1 MDSDLKLHYGRLRR
15 FFFGDEPW
23 KIAGKDSDIEK
34 LFRKFFSKLQTKL
47 QRKKESDQ
55 KNEENATPST
65 SSVLIVPDSSKFL
78 RHHTT
83 RLAVN
88 ILKKYDLELREVN
101 YLPVVPDHVLY
112 DYTFALSSFIAYE
125 NRLKFNQLRRLR
137 VSQKNLPVSEKRDE
151 ILETLQNVKVLLIAG
166 DTGCGKSTQVPQYL
180 LDAGYDRIAC
190 TQPRRIAAMALAR
203 RVAYETLNEYGSKI
217 AYQIRFEKTRT
228 LRTRLLFVTEGLL
241 LRQLQTDPELNQ
253 YNVIILDEIHERN
266 LSGDFLLG
274 LLHNLLRKRDDL
286 KLILMSATIN
296 LELFQNYFK
305 DAPVIKIAGRLYPI
319 ELRYMPIKEH
329 NQYESE
335 KKKAKIDPGPYL
347 NILQMIDA
355 KVDRN
360 ERGDVLIFL
369 NGVSEISTVAEALK
383 IYAETS
389 KKWVILT
396 LHSTLSTEEQDKVF
410 DIAPLGIRK
419 CILSTNI
426 AETSVTIDQIRFV
439 IDSGKVNL
447 VKFDSKT
454 GMHSLREYWTSQASA
469 DQRKGRAGR
478 TGPGICY
485 RLYSQQHFDKMEPFT
500 VSEINRVSLESLA
513 MQIVSMDLGIS
524 PLEFPFIERPNMGEL
539 EEAVE
544 SLWRQGILVAGNTK
558 ALTPLGKI
566 IANIPVEIP
575 VAKVLIYGCVFEQVE
590 PSLTIAASL
599 ATSSPFTNRSFREPD
614 VLDRRKNIMSDNGDP
629 FALINAYRE
638 FVEVQAER
646 DDIRRWGREKGIDIQ
661 RMYEIRQLRRQFKE
675 LLEHSGILEAENDID
690 SRERRINAGD
700 RKRLNELK
708 KDARYEV
715 KKRKVLKPEAHFDT
729 LMDSEAK
736 YNLSAII
743 SGNLSLMDS
752 VQALEFY
759 MENRESGIRNILK
772 SHRLNDA
779 TFSILKFIVTAGV
792 HPQYAILDQYNS
804 YKVGNELFAHTRR
817 KPFAALH
824 PNSCLALLP
833 ESLDYDRSDKGLSN
847 YHQLI
852 SFASFIETT
861 KPYICNSLRVPAL
874 ALLLLSKSVICSED
888 DYSIICDDFISYK
901 FPRVM
906 EFFSV
911 VEQAS
916 ATRRQLTR
924 ALKKSLEGDLSNNH
938 ALVKSVV
945 SFLRSDVEY
954 ILTRRACPDDTKEL
968 GFILPSGEKLCED
981 DDEEILTS
989 IRLYEAQ
996 SDSRLEDELSI
1007 NKTAEKKPSIEYF
1020 CDVCQKTLS
1029 FSTTF
1034 DILRHKRSH

>member
-1 MDSDLKLHYGRLRR
+1 MIVSIL
-15 FFFGDEPW
+15 
-23 KIAGKDSDIEK
+23 I
-34 LFRKFFSKLQTKL
+34 
-47 QRKKESDQ
+47 RKKEFNQ
-55 KNEENATPST
+55 NEENEEDVAT
-65 SSVLIVPDSSKFL
+65 SSSSTNFLDIPESTKFRRDHAVRVAVDIVEKDDF
-78 RHHTT
+78 
-83 RLAVN
+83 
-88 ILKKYDLELREVN
+88 DLREIPEDI
-101 YLPVVPDHVLY
+101 LSE
-112 DYTFALSSFIAYE
+112 YTFALSSFIAYE
-125 NRLKFNQLRRLR
+125 NRVKFNQLRRLR
-137 VSQKNLPVSEKRDE
+137 ATQKSLPIAEKRGE
-151 ILETLQNVKVLLIAG
+151 ILETLQNVNVFLIAG

-228 LRTRLLFVTEGLL
+228 SRTRLLFVTEGLL
-241 LRQLQTDPELNQ
+241 LRQLQSDPDLNQ
-253 YNVIILDEIHERN
+253 YSVIILDEIHERN

-274 LLHNLLRKRDDL
+274 LLRNLVRKRDDL

-296 LELFQNYFK
+296 LELFQSYFK
-305 DAPVIKIAGRLYPI
+305 DAPVIKVAGRLYPI
-319 ELRYMPIKEH
+319 EIRYFPVKQLD
-329 NQYESE
+329 QYELE
-335 KKKAKIDPGPYL
+335 KKKTKIDPEPYL
-347 NILQMIDA
+347 NILQMIDE
-355 KVDRN
+355 KVDSN

-369 NGVSEISTVAEALK
+369 NGVSEISIVAEALK
-383 IYAETS
+383 VYAETS
-389 KKWVILT
+389 KKWIILT

-410 DIAPLGIRK
+410 DTAPVGIRK

-485 RLYSQQHFDKMEPFT
+485 RLYSQEHFDKMDPFT
-500 VSEINRVSLESLA
+500 ISEINRVSLESLA
-513 MQIVSMDLGIS
+513 MQIVNMNLGIS
-524 PLEFPFIERPNMGEL
+524 PLEFPFIEMPNMGEL

-544 SLWRQGILVAGNTK
+544 NLWRQGILQAGSMK

-590 PSLTIAASL
+590 TSLTIAASL

-614 VLDRRKNIMSDNGDP
+614 ILDRRKNIMSDNGDP

-638 FVEVQAER
+638 FAEVQAER
-646 DDIRRWGREKGIDIQ
+646 GDIRQWSREKGIDIQ
-661 RMYEIRQLRRQFKE
+661 RMYEIRQLRRQFKD
-675 LLEHSGILEAENDID
+675 LLEQSGILEIESSVD

-700 RKRLNELK
+700 RKRLNEMK
-708 KDARYEV
+708 KDARFLNQIYQ
-715 KKRKVLKPEAHFDT
+715 LLFF
-729 LMDSEAK
+729 
-736 YNLSAII
+736 
-743 SGNLSLMDS
+743 SGNPSLMDN

-779 TFSILKFIVTAGV
+779 SVSILKFIITAGV

-804 YKVGNELFAHTRR
+804 YKIGNELFAHTRK
-817 KPFAALH
+817 KPFAVLH
-824 PNSCLALLP
+824 PNSCLAFFP
-833 ESLDYDRSDKGLSN
+833 EALDYDRSDKSLSR

-888 DYSIICDDFISYK
+888 DYSIVCDDFISYR
-901 FPRVM
+901 FPRAT
-906 EFFSV
+906 EFFTI
-911 VEQAS
+911 VERAS
-916 ATRRQLTR
+916 ATRQQLAKVLRKT
-924 ALKKSLEGDLSNNH
+924 LEGDLSYCH
-938 ALVKSVV
+938 ALAKSVI

-954 ILTRRACPDDTKEL
+954 ILTRRACPDDDGKI
-968 GFILPSGEKLCED
+968 GFVLPSGEKLNEE
-981 DDEEILTS
+981 DEEEVLTS
-989 IRLYEAQ
+989 IRFYESQ
-996 SDSRLEDELSI
+996 QDSKLDDELAT
-1007 NKTAEKKPSIEYF
+1007 NKIDEKKPSINYF
-1020 CDVCQKTLS
+1020 CDICQKMLS
-1029 FSTTF
+1029 FSTAF
-1034 DILRHKRSH
+1034 DVLRHKRSH

>member
-1 MDSDLKLHYGRLRR
+1 MDSDLELHYGRLRR

-34 LFRKFFSKLQTKL
+34 LFQKFFFKLRTKL
-47 QRKKESDQ
+47 QRRKENEKQ
-55 KNEENATPST
+55 NEKNAIPSA
-65 SSVLIVPDSSKFL
+65 SSVLDIPDSSKFL

-88 ILKKYDLELREVN
+88 IRKKDVLELREVN
-101 YLPVVPDHVLY
+101 YLRVVPERVLS

-137 VSQKNLPVSEKRDE
+137 VSQKNLPVSERRDE

-166 DTGCGKSTQVPQYL
+166 DTGCGKSTQIPQYL

-274 LLHNLLRKRDDL
+274 LLRNLVRKRDDL

-296 LELFQNYFK
+296 LQLFQNYFK
-305 DAPVIKIAGRLYPI
+305 DTPVIKIAGRLYPI

-329 NQYESE
+329 NQYESG
-335 KKKAKIDPGPYL
+335 KKKAKIDPGPYI

-355 KVDRN
+355 KVDSN

-389 KKWVILT
+389 KKWIILT

-426 AETSVTIDQIRFV
+426 AETSVTIEQIRFV

-544 SLWRQGILVAGNTK
+544 SLWRQGILEAGNTK

-575 VAKVLIYGCVFEQVE
+575 VAKVLIYGCIFEQVE

-614 VLDRRKNIMSDNGDP
+614 VLDRRKNIMSDDGDP

-646 DDIRRWGREKGIDIQ
+646 DDIRRWGREKGIDVQ
-661 RMYEIRQLRRQFKE
+661 RMQLRRQFKE
-675 LLEHSGILEAENDID
+675 LLEHSGILEAENDMD

-708 KDARYEV
+708 KDARCEV

-729 LMDSEAK
+729 LMDSEANK
-736 YNLSAII
+736 YNLTAII
-743 SGNLSLMDS
+743 FGNLSLMDN

-901 FPRVM
+901 FPRAM

-916 ATRRQLTR
+916 ATRRQLAR

-945 SFLRSDVEY
+945 SFLRSEVEY

-989 IRLYEAQ
+989 IGFYEAQ
-996 SDSRLEDELSI
+996 SDSKLEDELSI

>member
-1 MDSDLKLHYGRLRR
+1 MDSNSELHYGRLRR
-15 FFFGDEPW
+15 FFFGNEPW
-23 KIAGKDSDIEK
+23 KIAEKDSDIEK
-34 LFRKFFSKLQTKL
+34 LFRKFFSKLRTKL
-47 QRKKESDQ
+47 QKRKECEQQWED
-55 KNEENATPST
+55 ATASA
-65 SSVLIVPDSSKFL
+65 SSILDIPNSSKFV
-78 RHHTT
+78 RHHTA
-83 RLAVN
+83 RLAVDIREKDN
-88 ILKKYDLELREVN
+88 LELKEVPEHT
-101 YLPVVPDHVLY
+101 LSE
-112 DYTFALSSFIAYE
+112 YTFALSSFIAYE
-125 NRLKFNQLRRLR
+125 NRMKFNQLRRLR
-137 VSQKNLPVSEKRDE
+137 VSQKNLPIWAKRDE
-151 ILETLQNVKVLLIAG
+151 ILEVFQNVKVLLIAG

-180 LDAGYDRIAC
+180 LDADYDRIVC
-190 TQPRRIAAMALAR
+190 TQPRRIAAIALAR
-203 RVAYETLNEYGSKI
+203 RVAYETLNEYGSMI

-228 LRTRLLFVTEGLL
+228 SRTRLLFVTEGLL
-241 LRQLQTDPELNQ
+241 LRQLQSDPDLNQ

-274 LLHNLLRKRDDL
+274 LLRNLVRRRDDL

-296 LELFQNYFK
+296 LELFQNYFE
-305 DAPVIKIAGRLYPI
+305 DSPIIKVDGRLYPI

-335 KKKAKIDPGPYL
+335 KKKAKVDPAPYL

-355 KVDRN
+355 EIDSN

-383 IYAETS
+383 VYAETS
-389 KKWVILT
+389 NKWIILT

-426 AETSVTIDQIRFV
+426 AETSITIDQIRFV

-485 RLYSQQHFDKMEPFT
+485 RLYSQQHFDKMDPFT
-500 VSEINRVSLESLA
+500 ISEINRVSLESLA
-513 MQIVSMDLGIS
+513 MQIVSMNLGIS
-524 PLEFPFIERPNMGEL
+524 PLEFPFIEKPNMGEL
-539 EEAVE
+539 DEAVE
-544 SLWRQGILVAGNTK
+544 SLWRQGILEAGSTK
-558 ALTPLGKI
+558 TLTPLGKI

-599 ATSSPFTNRSFREPD
+599 ATSSPFINRSFREPD
-614 VLDRRKNIMSDNGDP
+614 ILDRRKNIMSDNGDP

-638 FVEVQAER
+638 FVEIQAER
-646 DDIRRWGREKGIDIQ
+646 GDIRQWGREKGIDVQ
-661 RMYEIRQLRRQFKE
+661 RMYEIRQLRRQFRE
-675 LLEHSGILEAENDID
+675 LLEHSGILEAQSDVD

-715 KKRKVLKPEAHFDT
+715 KKRKILKPKAHFDT
-729 LMDSEAK
+729 LMNSE
-736 YNLSAII
+736 
-743 SGNLSLMDS
+743 
-752 VQALEFY
+752 VLEFY

-804 YKVGNELFAHTRR
+804 YKIGNELFAHTRR
-817 KPFAALH
+817 KPFVVLH

-833 ESLDYDRSDKGLSN
+833 DALNYDCSDKGLSR

-852 SFASFIETT
+852 SFASFIETM

-874 ALLLLSKSVICSED
+874 ALLLLSKSVVCSED

-901 FPRVM
+901 FPRII
-906 EFFSV
+906 EFFTI

-916 ATRRQLTR
+916 ATRQQLAR
-924 ALKKSLEGDLSNNH
+924 ALKRSLEGDLSCSH
-938 ALVKSVV
+938 ALAKSVV
-945 SFLRSDVEY
+945 SFLRSNVEY
-954 ILTRRACPDDTKEL
+954 ILTRRACPDDNKEL
-968 GFILPSGEKLCED
+968 GFILPSGEKLNE
-981 DDEEILTS
+981 DDEEMLTS
-989 IRLYEAQ
+989 MRLYEAQ
-996 SDSRLEDELSI
+996 SDSKLEDELAI
-1007 NKTAEKKPSIEYF
+1007 NKTAEKKPNIQYF
-1020 CDVCQKTLS
+1020 CDVCQKILPFNTAV
-1029 FSTTF
+1029 
-1034 DILRHKRSH
+1034 DVLRHKRSH